1 MGPLSIRNMLRW
13 MAFALPVLSVTYLVR
28 FRFMGLPSTLLEVV
42 LGVFVIGT
50 FATATRAEWMRVYA
64 LLRGWKLWIG
74 LWVLATVIAV
84 FASPSLWTGFGLWRA
99 YILEPLLAFVTALLV
114 LDQPGDRRRMEYGM
128 MIAAIGVSAWAIVG
142 FFGNWGIPHPWNV
155 SIAEGRRAVGPFG
168 FPNGVALFVTPIGA
182 LVAARLATLFA
193 KEKTHRSWKEWMLPL
208 GTLVL
213 IILALVAAKS
223 DGGML
228 ALGFVIA
235 LSLLGLRWGRWLV
248 AVGAVMGAIGLTVL
262 PGVRDALIQEATFQG
277 WSGKVRL
284 FIWKETWEM
293 LKDHWLFGAGFG
305 GYPVVFDAYH
315 KVRFIEIF
323 QYPHTILFN
332 FWTETGLLGVVA
344 FGGIVWRWIRDAVGA
359 ASKTYLP
366 ALVLLGP
373 LLAILIHG
381 LVDVPYFKND
391 LALLFWL
398 FAWLI
403 LAAKKESIK
412 LA

>member
-1 MGPLSIRNMLRW
+1 MIRTMLQW

-28 FRFMGLPSTLLEVV
+28 FRFMGLPSTLLEVL
-42 LGVFVIGT
+42 LGVFAMGT
-50 FATATRAEWMRVYA
+50 FVTATRAEWMRAYA
-64 LLRGWKLWIG
+64 LLRRWKLWIG

-99 YILEPLLAFVTALLV
+99 YILEPLVAFVAVLVV

-128 MIAAIGVSAWAIVG
+128 MIAAIGVSVWAIIG

-168 FPNGVALFVTPIGA
+168 FPNGVALFITPIGA

-193 KEKTHRSWKEWMLPL
+193 KENTHRSWKEWMLPL

-248 AVGAVMGAIGLTVL
+248 LVGAVMGAIGLTVL
-262 PGVRDALIQEATFQG
+262 PSVRDALIQEATFQG

-315 KVRFIEIF
+315 KARFIEIF

-344 FGGIVWRWIRDAVGA
+344 FGGIVWRWVRDAVYA
-359 ASKTYLP
+359 ASKTYLL

-381 LVDVPYFKND
+381 LVDVSYFKND

-398 FAWLI
+398 FAACVLI
-403 LAAKKESIK
+403 AKEEPLLA
-412 LA
+412 